1 MRRLLLD
8 THVALW
14 ALSAPTALKPA
25 VRRLLEDPRTTVNVS
40 AVSIWEVEI
49 KRALG
54 KLEAPKGFAATCID
68 RGFDPLP
75 ITFDHAEL
83 AGGLP
88 LHHAD
93 PFDRM
98 LIAQA
103 MSEELELVT
112 QDPVFERYDV
122 RLLAAR

>member
-1 MRRLLLD
+1 M
-8 THVALW
+8 
-14 ALSAPTALKPA
+14 
-25 VRRLLEDPRTTVNVS
+25 NVS
-40 AVSIWEVEI
+40 AASVWEIEI

-54 KLEAPKGFAATCID
+54 KLQAPAGFASTCID
-68 RGFDPLP
+68 RGFDPLQ

-88 LHHAD
+88 PHHSD

-103 MSEELELVT
+103 MAEELELVS
-112 QDPVFERYDV
+112 QDPVFEHYDV
-122 RLLAAR
+122 RLLIAK